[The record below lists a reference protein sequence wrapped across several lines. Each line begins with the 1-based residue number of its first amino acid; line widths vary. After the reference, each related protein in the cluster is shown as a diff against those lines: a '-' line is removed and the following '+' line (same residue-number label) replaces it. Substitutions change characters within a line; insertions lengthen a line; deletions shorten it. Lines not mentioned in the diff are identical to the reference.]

1 MKILK
6 KYFYIPVLIIIAGL
20 SFYVYKALNY
30 TYITVKF
37 QELRPFH
44 AKLPVYYKGLVIGKA
59 TERRHSDDFQHTLIN
74 VTLYPKNLLLPVN
87 TEVLLK
93 KEKRNNDK
101 EHDFLELVYPQ
112 KPSDKMISNGTILNG
127 KATVDIE
134 TFLANQNPDDLEI
147 IKNNLAESSENLN
160 SALGQMSALFL
171 MLNDML
177 DENRKNINSVTR
189 NLSKTTGNIDAVTR
203 KLDRSMKQ
211 QALDNTFSNIEASTK
226 NFTVISS
233 NLTGTSFGVN
243 EVMPRVDST
252 LYQVHGIASNA
263 NAITCGI
270 RKTLRK
276 PFGGLRLMFGK
287 VITEC
292 DNKGCA
298 K

>member
-1 MKILK
+1 MKNLK
-6 KYFYIPVLIIIAGL
+6 KYVYIPVLIIIAGL
-20 SFYVYKALNY
+20 SFYIYKALNY

-44 AKLPVYYKGLVIGKA
+44 AKLPVYYKGIVIGKA
-59 TERRHSDDFQHTLIN
+59 TERRHSDDFKHTLVN

-87 TEVLLK
+87 TTVLLK

-112 KPSDKMISNGTILNG
+112 KPSDKMISNGTVLDG
-127 KATVDIE
+127 KATVDID

-233 NLTGTSFGVN
+233 NLTGTSSGVN

-263 NAITCGI
+263 NAISCGI

-292 DNKGCA
+292 DNKGCG

>member
-263 NAITCGI
+263 NAISCAI

-276 PFGGLRLMFGK
+276 PFGGFRLMFGK

-292 DNKGCA
+292 DNKGCG